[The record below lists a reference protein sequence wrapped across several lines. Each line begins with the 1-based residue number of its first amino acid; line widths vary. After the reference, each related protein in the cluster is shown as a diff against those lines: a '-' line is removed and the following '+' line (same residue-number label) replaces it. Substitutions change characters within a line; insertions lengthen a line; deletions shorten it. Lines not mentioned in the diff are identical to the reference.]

1 MKVVTVTIYE
11 KEDYDKV
18 DEMSYE
24 EVISVLKEISE
35 TQIGLSNYSG
45 QDNYEG
51 DPIDYML
58 YKSQV
63 ALAKACKLID
73 RARMFY

>member
-24 EVISVLKEISE
+24 EVVSVLKEISE
-35 TQIGLSNYSG
+35 TQIGCSNYCG
-45 QDNYEG
+45 QENYEG
-51 DPIDYML
+51 DPIDYMQ
-58 YKSQV
+58 YKCQV
-63 ALAKACKLID
+63 ALAKACRYIS
-73 RARMFY
+73 